1 MPCAEPSEVTASTH
15 TDWRAGS
22 QPLRVAVLRGGTS
35 AEREVSLATGDEV
48 GGALAARGFAVE
60 LIDSANPGFIERL
73 RTGGFD
79 VVFICLHGRFGE
91 DGTVQGLL
99 ELLGLPYV
107 GSGVL
112 ASALAMDKV
121 VSKRLFAAE
130 GLLTPPFVVCTADEK
145 TDADGIVAKLGPK
158 LVVKPA
164 KEGSSVGMSIVHEP
178 QELPS
183 ALERAFAHDD
193 TVIVEAFVSGVEV
206 TVGVIGNKEL
216 VALPTLEIVPEH
228 EFYDYES
235 KYVPGMSRHIIPA
248 RVSESAREECQ
259 SVALAAHRVL
269 GCRGMSRAD
278 TIVTPDGQVFLLEV
292 NTIPGM
298 TKTSL
303 LPDAAR
309 AAGIE
314 FPELCERLV
323 LLALED

>member
-1 MPCAEPSEVTASTH
+1 MTSGADKLS
-15 TDWRAGS
+15 
-22 QPLRVAVLRGGTS
+22 VAVLRGGTS
-35 AEREVSLATGDEV
+35 AEREVSLNTGEQV
-48 GGALAARGFAVE
+48 SRALGERGHAVTC
-60 LIDSANPGFIERL
+60 LDTADLVFIEAL

-121 VSKRLFAAE
+121 MSKHIFRAE
-130 GLLTPPFVVCTADEK
+130 GIRTPDSVVLRAGETPDFGAIVSRLGEK
-145 TDADGIVAKLGPK
+145 V
-158 LVVKPA
+158 VVKPVS
-164 KEGSSVGMSIVHEP
+164 EGSSVGMSIVHEP
-178 QELPS
+178 AELPDAVS
-183 ALERAFAHDD
+183 LAFEHDR
-193 TVIVEAFVSGVEV
+193 TVLVEAFVAGAEV
-206 TVGVIGNKEL
+206 TVGVVGNNDP
-216 VALPTLEIVPEH
+216 VALPTLEVVPEH

-235 KYVPGMSRHIIPA
+235 KYVPGMSAHIIPA
-248 RVSESAREECQ
+248 RVSEEARAECQ
-259 SVALAAHRVL
+259 RVALHAHRAL
-269 GCRGMSRAD
+269 DCRGMSRAD
-278 TIVTPDGQVFLLEV
+278 TIVTATGEVYLLEV

-298 TKTSL
+298 TSTSL

-323 LLALED
+323 RLALER